1 MSENKQEISSKHSTP
16 QKGSISPS
24 ISIEKKEKQ
33 SRSRSR
39 SREKERQIEHEMDEE
54 KEEAKEEEEKELG
67 EISEEK
73 ISEYVIPE
81 AFQRDLPND
90 LILWEKTENE
100 SESQPEYILDLQI
113 SQERPKINLNYGDNR
128 LLIDEKNKITQF
140 REIWDSKI
148 KYLISD
154 YELIDI
160 FRSKGRAKYNQ
171 SIIKYLEFYKAKKGY
186 LSNEYELSHV
196 FSRAYFKLNE
206 VLHISDV
213 LKDYKGFYSNNLTLI
228 FKKNCRKS
236 NKSCL
241 LG

>member
-1 MSENKQEISSKHSTP
+1 MLENKREISSKHSTP
-16 QKGSISPS
+16 QKQSKSHS
-24 ISIEKKEKQ
+24 SSIEKTKEK
-33 SRSRSR
+33 RSRSR
-39 SREKERQIEHEMDEE
+39 SREKERQRENEM
-54 KEEAKEEEEKELG
+54 EEEKEIG

-73 ISEYVIPE
+73 LAEYIIPE

-90 LILWEKTENE
+90 LILWEKTDNE
-100 SESQPEYILDLQI
+100 SEYQPEFVLDLQI
-113 SQERPKINLNYGDNR
+113 SQERPKINVNYGDNR
-128 LLIDEKNKITQF
+128 PLIEEKNKITQF
-140 REIWDSKI
+140 REIWDSRI

-186 LSNEYELSHV
+186 LSNDYELSQV

-213 LKDYKGFYSNNLTLI
+213 LKDYKGF
-228 FKKNCRKS
+228 
-236 NKSCL
+236 
-241 LG
+241 